1 MMLNSQTSRSIDSPV
16 LVLNQNY
23 QPLNICTAKRA
34 MGLMWRGKAE
44 IIVEGEFRIQSS
56 SSEFPMPSVVR
67 LYYMVKKPVVN
78 RRLSRQA
85 LFYRDNFTC
94 QYCGKSTKNLTIDH
108 IIPRS
113 KGGKHTWKNV
123 VSACVSCNH

>member
-1 MMLNSQTSRSIDSPV
+1 MMLNSQTFRSIDSPV

-44 IIVEGEFRIQSS
+44 IIVEGEFQIQSS

-78 RRLSRQA
+78 
-85 LFYRDNFTC
+85 
-94 QYCGKSTKNLTIDH
+94 TIGTGIFH
-108 IIPRS
+108 PL
-113 KGGKHTWKNV
+113 
-123 VSACVSCNH
+123 

>member
-1 MMLNSQTSRSIDSPV
+1 MLNSQTSRSIDSPV

-44 IIVEGEFRIQSS
+44 IIVEGEFQIQSS

-113 KGGKHTWKNV
+113 
-123 VSACVSCNH
+123 